1 VITAIIY
8 LVAVGLLLYLVYLL
22 LGKFLPGD
30 VTQIVGII
38 LGLVFL
44 LYALRTFNI
53 L

>member
-1 VITAIIY
+1 MISTLIFLLIVALLVFCVY
-8 LVAVGLLLYLVYLL
+8 LV

-30 VTQIVGII
+30 IMQIIGII

-44 LYALRTFNI
+44 LYVLRTFNV